1 MDWKQQAYVQIDWV
15 GNFTAAAGCCIYD
28 GGAWP
33 DKYNY
38 THYVAEPTINLVH
51 QDFLT
56 PNGVSY
62 VASKDPERL
71 EKEFIASTDLW
82 FRPIHQRVGPD
93 GALYIL
99 DFYNQAVVHNDTR
112 GPRHD
117 PQSNAAIRPD
127 RDHYFGRIWRVQHK
141 EAKKA

>member
-1 MDWKQQAYVQIDWV
+1 MMSWTKQAYVQIDWV
-15 GNFTAAAGCCIYD
+15 GNFTAAAGACIYD

-33 DKYNY
+33 EKYNY
-38 THYVAEPTINLVH
+38 TYYVAEPTINIVH
-51 QDFLT
+51 QDFLKPKDVT
-56 PNGVSY
+56 Y
-62 VASKDPERL
+62 VASKDPQRAEQ
-71 EKEFIASTDLW
+71 EFIASSDLW

-117 PQSNAAIRPD
+117 PAQQRRHPPRPRSLFRPHLARAA
-127 RDHYFGRIWRVQHK
+127 Q
-141 EAKKA
+141 